1 MQRNVYSLGYK
12 SQRRYGT
19 RDAQTIRNFNLQNT
33 NMSQCNS
40 DALPD
45 HCGCINI
52 VNEIRS

>member
-19 RDAQTIRNFNLQNT
+19 RDAQTIRNNNLQNT
-33 NMSQCNS
+33 NMSQCIGLCNS

-45 HCGCINI
+45 H
-52 VNEIRS
+52 